1 MPQLNQLALVAQ
13 SQLFWLLLVLAFLY
27 FGIGKLMLPKV
38 QSTVEARIRSSVA
51 LPEEALAAADAAL
64 AEIEEVAAE
73 AAQDMVR
80 RLAGVKVTAAD
91 ARQAVQAAMA
101 NG

>member
-38 QSTVEARIRSSVA
+38 QSTVEARDRKIA
-51 LPEEALAAADAAL
+51 DDLAAAQAAR
-64 AEIEEVAAE
+64 AAADETE
-73 AAQDMVR
+73 AAYR
-80 RLAGVKVTAAD
+80 ARID
-91 ARQAVQAAMA
+91 ARRPTPPSPRSRTSRARRRRTWCA
-101 NG
+101 GWRG